1 MKKNTAGF
9 SFIELM
15 LYVALLTTMLVT
27 LIPFAWSIVEGGVKN
42 STQQETFSQ
51 ARYITERLKYEIRN
65 ATGITSVSATQITL
79 TTSTPATNPTV
90 IDVLSGNMRIK
101 QGAASAVNLN
111 SNNSTVSAVTFTNLS
126 SSDNRSKHIAFHFT
140 VTANFAAVG
149 QAYQESTVEEGSAE
163 VRNN

>member
-1 MKKNTAGF
+1 MV
-9 SFIELM
+9 
-15 LYVALLTTMLVT
+15 YVALLTTMLVT

-51 ARYITERLKYEIRN
+51 ARYVSERLKYEIRN
-65 ATGITSVSATQITL
+65 ATGITFVSATQITL
-79 TTSTPATNPTV
+79 TTATPATNPTV

-101 QGAASAVNLN
+101 QGTGSAINLN

-126 SSDNRSKHIAFHFT
+126 SSDGRSKHIAFHFT
-140 VTANFAAVG
+140 VSANFSAVG